1 MAKFTAKLSGKAGVG
16 TIYNVGLEE
25 WQPPAGGEAYDL
37 IWTQW
42 CVGHLTD
49 SQLASYL
56 QTCKRVVVPETGLIV
71 LKENISASGE
81 DLFDEVDSTVTR

>member
-1 MAKFTAKLSGKAGVG
+1 M
-16 TIYNVGLEE
+16 
-25 WQPPAGGEAYDL
+25 
-37 IWTQW
+37 
-42 CVGHLTD
+42 GHLTD